1 MLLRHPW
8 LAPLTKPAT
17 ITEEDENTTEDPANG
32 EAVAPG
38 IHDPE
43 VSQWVIGALERK
55 RLGRM
60 GMRAKPAL
68 HAAPL
73 DAVPSPQAN
82 SAV

>member
-17 ITEEDENTTEDPANG
+17 ITEEDEDTASSAANG
-32 EAVAPG
+32 ETVAPG

-43 VSQWVIGALERK
+43 VAQWVAGALERK
-55 RLGRM
+55 RLGKM
-60 GMRAKPAL
+60 GKKTKPAL

-73 DAVPSPQAN
+73 DAVPNP
-82 SAV
+82 

>member
-17 ITEEDENTTEDPANG
+17 ITEEDEDAAEDSATG

-43 VSQWVIGALERK
+43 VAQWVTGALERK
-55 RLGRM
+55 RLGKM
-60 GMRAKPAL
+60 GMKTKPAL
-68 HAAPL
+68 HAAPF
-73 DAVPSPQAN
+73 DAVPSSQS
-82 SAV
+82 SAAI

>member
-17 ITEEDENTTEDPANG
+17 ITEEDEDATEDDSNG
-32 EAVAPG
+32 ESVAPG

-43 VSQWVIGALERK
+43 VALWVTDALERK
-55 RLGRM
+55 RLGKM
-60 GMRAKPAL
+60 GQKAKPAL

-73 DAVPSPQAN
+73 NAVPSPH
-82 SAV
+82 